1 MTTTTNYTLPCGCVP
16 GQHLCQEAARLW
28 GEVNQVYEECQ
39 NAPASDYGWL
49 RYDRALTRFWNHF
62 YQDLTVE
69 GN

>member
-1 MTTTTNYTLPCGCVP
+1 MTTATDNYTLPCGCVP

-49 RYDRALTRFWNHF
+49 RHDQAQANYHQHF
-62 YQDLTVE
+62 KEMPDV
-69 GN
+69 